1 MQQVVIKKF
10 LCSMSL
16 LFLFFIGSNKIQA
29 KEVEATISLLELFS
43 PNTTMENGI
52 KGTVNSGG
60 RIEIKIYD
68 KSTNTLVYQ
77 TYITST
83 STQFTGQSVNYSK
96 SQLGAGA
103 TYYPNTWNSKDI
115 KTALGSIDRK
125 KYDSSTTCPYPMFAG
140 DVNLKIQISE
150 TNATM
155 DACGQFSNSSV
166 DAYEAAENGS
176 ECRFFYCHPSG
187 SLGR

>member
-68 KSTNTLVYQ
+68 KSTNTISYR
-77 TYITST
+77 TET
-83 STQFTGQSVNYSK
+83 
-96 SQLGAGA
+96 
-103 TYYPNTWNSKDI
+103 DI
-115 KTALGSIDRK
+115 LLS
-125 KYDSSTTCPYPMFAG
+125 C
-140 DVNLKIQISE
+140 
-150 TNATM
+150 
-155 DACGQFSNSSV
+155 
-166 DAYEAAENGS
+166 
-176 ECRFFYCHPSG
+176 
-187 SLGR
+187 